1 MSDRKVRVAVVMLVG
16 GPKTMPICDQVGTP
30 LWNLPLEEDLDVI
43 EAWSGR
49 LLKAGFETVCQD
61 LLVSVSTSDVP
72 RRQLTNS
79 HWDLQVETRAHRGT
93 AGTIADWCAVRKFD
107 QEDVEWILL
116 IEGSASPAVDLSPFR
131 LAAANDSEFEV
142 ILGASELDRHCG
154 CMLLR
159 RRVFDLVPA
168 LGFFDLKEQL
178 LPVIRE
184 SGGRIGVEV
193 VAERA
198 LRISD
203 QASWL
208 QALSVWR
215 ALNTRPGSEDR
226 ARRSMPNQSLIMPGA
241 RIDGAEIIQSI
252 ILSGAVIEPGA
263 VIARSVVASGVR
275 VSAGTVVSDVVLGID
290 RKSRVR
296 KTRRAADQK
305 AMQR

>member
-1 MSDRKVRVAVVMLVG
+1 MSETAMKVAVVMLVG
-16 GPKTMPICDQVGTP
+16 GPNSMPICDQVGAS
-30 LWNLPLEEDLDVI
+30 LWNLPLERDLDVSG
-43 EAWSGR
+43 AWSHM
-49 LLKAGFETVCQD
+49 LAKAGFDPVYLD

-72 RRQLTNS
+72 RRRLTDF

-93 AGTIADWCAVRKFD
+93 AGTIADWFSVRKFD
-107 QEDVEWILL
+107 QGDVDWILL
-116 IEGSASPAVDLSPFR
+116 IEGSASPAVDLSPLCR
-131 LAAANDSEFEV
+131 AVQNESEFDV

-159 RRVFDLVPA
+159 RRVFDLVPV

-178 LPVIRE
+178 LPVIRD
-184 SGGRIGVEV
+184 SGGRIGAEV
-193 VAERA
+193 IAERA

-203 QASWL
+203 QTSWL
-208 QALSVWR
+208 QALAAWR
-215 ALNTRPGSEDR
+215 ASATRSGSEVE
-226 ARRSMPNQSLIMPGA
+226 ATRSMPNESLIMPGA

-263 VIARSVVASGVR
+263 VVARSVVASGVR

-296 KTRRAADQK
+296 KNRHAVDREE
-305 AMQR
+305 MQR